1 MKRAIIPLL
10 LFIILTSSSRIYRPS
25 HPPPLAHSRCE
36 VPLCILWGVAK
47 AESDYY
53 RWAVS
58 ADGQDMGM
66 FQLRAK
72 YYKGIDPFDVVCA
85 EEEAQSTL
93 MRNYRVLRS
102 WPRALTAY
110 HCGINFEKRTKWV
123 DKEYVKRV
131 LTK

>member
-1 MKRAIIPLL
+1 
-10 LFIILTSSSRIYRPS
+10 
-25 HPPPLAHSRCE
+25 
-36 VPLCILWGVAK
+36 VAK

-72 YYKGIDPFDVVCA
+72 YYKGVDPFDVVCA
-85 EEEAQSTL
+85 EEAAQSTL
-93 MRNYRVLRS
+93 IRDYRVLRS
-102 WPRALTAY
+102 WPRVLTAY
-110 HCGINFEKRTKWV
+110 HGGINFAERTGWI
-123 DKEYVKRV
+123 DEEYVKRV